1 MLNKQFLKVYDLTSE
16 ICYLYEVKTDLENQ
30 GFRGFSY
37 YLFSRTCGFEI
48 LRICFDLGGVS
59 RLISNIR

>member
-1 MLNKQFLKVYDLTSE
+1 MLNKQFLKVGDLTSE

-37 YLFSRTCGFEI
+37 YI
-48 LRICFDLGGVS
+48 
-59 RLISNIR
+59 IR